1 MKTHLL
7 LVVASLALTGPTSL
21 DAAPLAG
28 TKPNII
34 LIMPDDMGWGDMGIH
49 GNPLIQTPN
58 LNRLKGESLSFTDFH
73 VSPTCAPTRSAI
85 MSGRHEFRNG
95 VTHTIFERER
105 MSLDTITLPSVLKT
119 AGYSTGIFGK
129 WHLGDEAEYQPDQRG
144 FDEVYIHGGGGI
156 GQTYAGSCGD
166 FPGNTYHDPALL
178 HNGTI
183 VKEKGYCTDLFF
195 AQAVRWIGEQAKAGT
210 PFFTYL
216 TPNAPHAPYIS
227 PGPKYDALYEGKEID
242 GQKLDAGAVAYY
254 SMITNIDEN
263 VGMLLGK
270 LKEWGLEENTLVFF
284 LSDNGGTFTKLYSG
298 GFRGGKGTPYHG
310 GTHAPS
316 FWRWPGHIT
325 AGAECHALA
334 AHIDLFP
341 TFLELVGIAPTPELQ
356 KQWDGRSL
364 VPLLENPNANWSD
377 RTLVTHVG
385 RWPAG
390 QIAQGKYRN
399 YSIRDGRYRLV
410 NNLELYD
417 LQADRGESTNVLDQ
431 HPDEVAKLRG
441 DFEAWWEKTEPRFVN
456 EDVRGPKINPL
467 KALYWKQFGGGPD
480 EALLRQ
486 MDPEGKFKPASPR
499 KKAKPPAPKNQ

>member
-263 VGMLLGK
+263 VGKLLGK

-284 LSDNGGTFTKLYSG
+284 
-298 GFRGGKGTPYHG
+298 FRTM
-310 GTHAPS
+310 A
-316 FWRWPGHIT
+316 
-325 AGAECHALA
+325 
-334 AHIDLFP
+334 
-341 TFLELVGIAPTPELQ
+341 
-356 KQWDGRSL
+356 
-364 VPLLENPNANWSD
+364 
-377 RTLVTHVG
+377 
-385 RWPAG
+385 
-390 QIAQGKYRN
+390 
-399 YSIRDGRYRLV
+399 
-410 NNLELYD
+410 
-417 LQADRGESTNVLDQ
+417 
-431 HPDEVAKLRG
+431 
-441 DFEAWWEKTEPRFVN
+441 
-456 EDVRGPKINPL
+456 
-467 KALYWKQFGGGPD
+467 
-480 EALLRQ
+480 ALLRNFTVVGSAEARARLT
-486 MDPEGKFKPASPR
+486 MEGPTPLLSGVGRDTSLPERSVMLLLPTLTSFRPFWNWSALHPR
-499 KKAKPPAPKNQ
+499 RSSRNSGMGGAWFRCWRIRMPIGLTGPS